1 MVLNIDLFRVEK
13 GGNPDLIRIS
23 QKGRFAD
30 VTLVD
35 KVIEA
40 DVEWRKGLKDFLRV
54 FMVYFY
60 VGYFVFI

>member
-13 GGNPDLIRIS
+13 GGNPDSIRTS

-40 DVEWRKGLKDFLRV
+40 DVAWRKGF
-54 FMVYFY
+54 F
-60 VGYFVFI
+60 